1 VFRRSPQIRV
11 VYPPAAFRGG
21 VLGGRSGKCG
31 QSAKTRHGQFKKGH
45 SGNQKGRLKG
55 STSIK
60 ADLDAELQEK
70 IVLTENGKER
80 KITKQRA
87 FIKTLTAAAIK
98 KDIRAVNA
106 LLACMRYFGV
116 GAEQQAAENV
126 DVEDLD
132 LLENYLVQQRK
143 KQNRSNLDSSSGT
156 SEKPRLSRKR
166 K

>member
-1 VFRRSPQIRV
+1 MARDSEHDEGGYGR
-11 VYPPAAFRGG
+11 PPKH
-21 VLGGRSGKCG
+21 S
-31 QSAKTRHGQFKKGH
+31 QFKKGQ
-45 SGNQKGRLKG
+45 SGNSQGRPKGV
-55 STSIK
+55 SSFK
-60 ADLDAELQEK
+60 ADLAAELQEK
-70 IVLTENGKER
+70 LALTENGKER

-116 GAEQQAAENV
+116 GVEEQAAESV
-126 DVEDLD
+126 DVGDLD

-143 KQNRSNLDSSSGT
+143 RENRSNSDSAGST
-156 SEKPRLSRKR
+156 SEKARPSRKR

>member
-1 VFRRSPQIRV
+1 MAHDFEHDEVGYGR
-11 VYPPAAFRGG
+11 PP
-21 VLGGRSGKCG
+21 K
-31 QSAKTRHGQFKKGH
+31 QSQFKKGR
-45 SGNQKGRLKG
+45 SGNPRGRPKGA
-55 STSIK
+55 SSFK
-60 ADLDAELQEK
+60 ADLAAELQEK
-70 IVLTENGKER
+70 LALTENGKER

-116 GAEQQAAENV
+116 GAEEQAAESF

-132 LLENYLVQQRK
+132 MLETYLAQQRK
-143 KQNRSNLDSSSGT
+143 KENRSNSDAAGGVSAP
-156 SEKPRLSRKR
+156 PRPTRKR